1 MAQITKITVGF
12 GYTANLGNFQ
22 SARVDC
28 TLEATI
34 DPAIDDV
41 YSEILKLQ
49 EDARDQVRREVEL
62 VIEEAFKKR

>member
-41 YSEILKLQ
+41 YNEILKLQ
-49 EDARDQVRREVEL
+49 EDARDQVRREVEF
-62 VIEEAFKKR
+62 VIEETFRKR

>member
-34 DPAIDDV
+34 DPTIDDV
-41 YSEILKLQ
+41 YNEILKLQ

-62 VIEEAFKKR
+62 VIEETFKKR